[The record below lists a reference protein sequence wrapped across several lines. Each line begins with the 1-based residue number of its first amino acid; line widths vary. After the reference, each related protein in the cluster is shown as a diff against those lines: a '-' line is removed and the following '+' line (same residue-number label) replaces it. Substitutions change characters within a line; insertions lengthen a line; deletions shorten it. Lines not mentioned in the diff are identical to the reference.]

1 MYRILIIII
10 SLSSLPNI
18 FSNELYNLTNSFLKQ
33 DLDSY
38 EIFEVNDLI
47 VVNEKLILYLESGEI
62 AKFKTQF
69 GYNLYY
75 FSGSGMIAG
84 KLDSRLNV
92 SQIRRIFGQEVLDET
107 FSNAIFL
114 GNNLTLIEE
123 NLKTPL
129 AMKKLKNLDTYYTNF
144 KNAYLDK
151 ISGTL
156 APEFVIPLLN
166 KYNFMAA
173 YLDID
178 NQDDDFLLEYSDFE
192 NQELKLS
199 LLKTM
204 ISAYNNKK
212 YFIVQFNKNDSQNLN
227 LNFLDIINITGNY
240 QIENDLSL
248 SAKVFIELKPAR
260 DSLKWFNLNLDKK
273 LNIKSIK
280 KNGKNIFYHRD
291 TDSDIIYIDN
301 KEAIDIS
308 GLSLEFEF
316 EGTIFL
322 KENDYTYIEKSTYW
336 YPDNGFNDMKNFD
349 IEFKTAEKYI
359 FSAAGNLIKQEEN
372 NDYKISR

>member
-1 MYRILIIII
+1 MYRMLTITLI
-10 SLSSLPNI
+10 LSSFNLFP
-18 FSNELYNLTNSFLKQ
+18 NELYNLSNSFLKQ
-33 DLDSY
+33 DLDSF

-75 FSGSGMIAG
+75 YSGSGIIAG
-84 KLDSRLNV
+84 KLDSRLNE

-151 ISGTL
+151 KSGTL

-178 NQDDDFLLEYSDFE
+178 GQDDDFLLEYSDFE
-192 NQELKLS
+192 NQELRLS
-199 LLKTM
+199 MLKTM
-204 ISAYNNKK
+204 TSTYNDIK
-212 YFIVQFNKNDSQNLN
+212 YIVLQFNKKESQNLN
-227 LNFLDIINITGNY
+227 LNYLDIISITGNY

-280 KNGKNIFYHRD
+280 NNGKSIFYHRD
-291 TDSDIIYIDN
+291 SDSDIIYIN
-301 KEAIDIS
+301 HKEPIDIS
-308 GLSLEFEF
+308 G
-316 EGTIFL
+316 
-322 KENDYTYIEKSTYW
+322 
-336 YPDNGFNDMKNFD
+336 
-349 IEFKTAEKYI
+349 
-359 FSAAGNLIKQEEN
+359 
-372 NDYKISR
+372 